1 MVANTEIVPPLVVLL
16 IATIKIMFAN
26 ILTDTKILMDKF
38 FNRAANLF

>member
-1 MVANTEIVPPLVVLL
+1 
-16 IATIKIMFAN
+16 MFAN